1 MTFIGKLLVIIQLV
15 LSICFMALAGAIF
28 TRQQTWQA
36 AAVTA
41 RQEVAQ
47 LQTAL
52 DETETVLKADIG
64 RLTNERNN
72 AENDKTAAENELALA
87 DQKVENLED
96 DLETMNLERTEQKAL
111 ADITAIEATMRREEA
126 LTMRRIN
133 QQQAEELNKQNTRV
147 RQQEDENFNMNVERK
162 SLVSRYNELL
172 SSVAVYRRVLAS
184 NGFST
189 DPKAYSRTNAPTPL
203 VFGEVLETKKSAR
216 AGRELIE
223 VSIGSDDGVREGTV
237 LYVYRIGDRNKFL
250 GQIRLELVTPDRSVG
265 IVTSRAKNG
274 VIERKDYVTTRL

>member
-1 MTFIGKLLVIIQLV
+1 MTFVGKLLVIIQLV

-36 AAVTA
+36 TAVAA
-41 RQEVAQ
+41 QQQVAS
-47 LQTAL
+47 LQVAL
-52 DETETVLKADIG
+52 DETEKLLKTEITTLESERDRALNEKTTAD
-64 RLTNERNN
+64 NQ
-72 AENDKTAAENELALA
+72 LALA
-87 DQKVENLED
+87 IQESENRQDDLDTLNLE
-96 DLETMNLERTEQKAL
+96 LTTQKAL
-111 ADITAIEATMRREEA
+111 SDITSTEATMRREEA

-133 QQQAEELNKQNTRV
+133 QQQADELNKQNARV
-147 RQQEDENFNMNVERK
+147 RQKEDENFNMDVERK

-172 SSVAVYRRVLAS
+172 SNVAVYRRVLAS

-189 DPKAYSRTNAPTPL
+189 DPKAYSRSSAPTPL
-203 VFGEVLETKKSAR
+203 VYGEVLETKKSGR

-223 VSIGSDDGVREGTV
+223 VSIGSDDGVRQGTL
-237 LYVYRIGDRNKFL
+237 LYVYRVGDRNKFL

-265 IVTSRAKNG
+265 IVVSRAKNG

>member
-36 AAVTA
+36 AAVAA
-41 RQEVAQ
+41 RQQVAQ
-47 LQTAL
+47 LQAAL
-52 DETETVLKADIG
+52 DETETLLKDDIN
-64 RLTNERNN
+64 RLTGERDN
-72 AENDKTAAENELALA
+72 AENGKVAAENKLALA
-87 DQKVENLED
+87 EQNVDNLQDDLDTLNLE
-96 DLETMNLERTEQKAL
+96 LTTQKAL
-111 ADITAIEATMRREEA
+111 ADITGTEATMRREEA
-126 LTMRRIN
+126 LTMRKIN
-133 QQQAEELNKQNTRV
+133 QQQADELNKQNTRV
-147 RQQEDENFNMNVERK
+147 RQKEDENFNMDVERK

-189 DPKAYSRTNAPTPL
+189 DPKDYARTNAPTPL
-203 VFGEVLETKKSAR
+203 VFGEVLDTKKSAR

-237 LYVYRIGDRNKFL
+237 LYVYRVGDRNKFL
-250 GQIRLELVTPDRSVG
+250 GQLRLELVTPDRSVG

>member
-1 MTFIGKLLVIIQLV
+1 MTFIGKLLVMIQLV

-28 TRQQTWQA
+28 TRQQTWQRA
-36 AAVTA
+36 TFKA
-41 RQEVAQ
+41 QDQVAQ

-52 DETETVLKADIG
+52 DATEKLAKNDIT
-64 RLTNERNN
+64 RLTGERDN
-72 AENDKTAAENELALA
+72 AENAKTAAKNQLALEEQNG
-87 DQKVENLED
+87 DNLRDDLDTLNLE
-96 DLETMNLERTEQKAL
+96 LTTQKAV
-111 ADITAIEATMRREEA
+111 ADITATEATMRREEA

-133 QQQAEELNKQNTRV
+133 QQQADELNKQNTRV
-147 RQQEDENFNMNVERK
+147 RQQEDENFNMGVERK

-189 DPKAYSRTNAPTPL
+189 DPKDYARTNAPTPL
-203 VFGEVLETKKSAR
+203 VFGEVLETKKSTR

-237 LYVYRIGDRNKFL
+237 LYVYRVGDRNKFL

>member
-36 AAVTA
+36 ATVTA
-41 RQEVAQ
+41 REKVAQ
-47 LQTAL
+47 LQIAL
-52 DETETVLKADIG
+52 NETETVLDAEID
-64 RLTNERNN
+64 RLSAERDN
-72 AENDKTAAENELALA
+72 AENGKTAAENKRVQAELSN
-87 DQKVENLED
+87 DNLQD
-96 DLETMNLERTEQKAL
+96 DLETLNLELTTQKAL
-111 ADITAIEATMRREEA
+111 ADITATEATMRREEA
-126 LTMRRIN
+126 LTMRNIN
-133 QQQAEELNKQNTRV
+133 QQQADELNKQNTRV
-147 RQQEDENFNMNVERK
+147 RQKEDENFNMNVERK

-189 DPKAYSRTNAPTPL
+189 DPKDYARQSAPTPL

-237 LYVYRIGDRNKFL
+237 LYVYRVGDRNKFL

>member
-36 AAVTA
+36 AAVAA
-41 RQEVAQ
+41 RQQVAQ
-47 LQTAL
+47 LQAAL
-52 DETETVLKADIG
+52 DETETLLKDDIN
-64 RLTNERNN
+64 RLTGERDN
-72 AENDKTAAENELALA
+72 AENGKVAAENKLALA
-87 DQKVENLED
+87 EQNVDNLQDDLDTLNLE
-96 DLETMNLERTEQKAL
+96 LTTQKAL
-111 ADITAIEATMRREEA
+111 ADITGTEATMRREEA
-126 LTMRRIN
+126 LTMRKIN
-133 QQQAEELNKQNTRV
+133 QQQADELNKQNTRV
-147 RQQEDENFNMNVERK
+147 RQKEDENFNMDVERK

-189 DPKAYSRTNAPTPL
+189 DPKDYARTNAPTPL
-203 VFGEVLETKKSAR
+203 VFGEVLDTKKSAR

-237 LYVYRIGDRNKFL
+237 LYVYRVGDRNKFL